1 MTCLLD
7 KVVDEIP
14 GPDIDE
20 SGDLQMLVTTLDWS
34 EYVGP
39 NVFRPIQ
46 RGDQHL
52 QIPGLINIRTGDF
65 IHHLVQ
71 QACHILRPDRMV

>member
-1 MTCLLD
+1 MQTSNPALGNHSVCLTQRYRL
-7 KVVDEIP
+7 P
-14 GPDIDE
+14 HPDL
-20 SGDLQMLVTTLDWS
+20 SGLNAANRNT
-34 EYVGP
+34 P

-71 QACHILRPDRMV
+71 QACHILRPDRMI